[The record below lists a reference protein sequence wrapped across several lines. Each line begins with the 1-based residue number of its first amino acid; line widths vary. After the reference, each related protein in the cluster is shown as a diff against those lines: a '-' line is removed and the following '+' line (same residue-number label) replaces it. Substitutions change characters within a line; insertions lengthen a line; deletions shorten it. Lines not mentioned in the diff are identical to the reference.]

1 MVKMAI
7 NLQMKY
13 NANGKK
19 VYFLKQP
26 DLSELFSRDQNV
38 LGGKFYEI
46 HFLIFFD
53 DKFGFF
59 CR

>member
-1 MVKMAI
+1 MAI